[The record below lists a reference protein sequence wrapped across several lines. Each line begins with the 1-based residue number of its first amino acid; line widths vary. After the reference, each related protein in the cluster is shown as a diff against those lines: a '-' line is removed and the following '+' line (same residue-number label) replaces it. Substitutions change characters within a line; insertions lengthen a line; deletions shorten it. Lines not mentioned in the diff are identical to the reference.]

1 MSSNRI
7 GPAVAAAAAFGLA
20 ISFVPNRIAN
30 GAAVLGVLG
39 TLVGLLAVLVVRSV
53 RTTVVVGGLAA
64 SGAVVIFALG
74 RVDAPTAPLRLV
86 AWIVVATASITL
98 AYNAGRLTLR
108 ALAPALLTGAAA
120 LLAGPGAAGLARPS
134 GDLGNALGLSSG
146 QASLLSPTARLDM
159 TRRPELSDRVVMT
172 VEADAPAFW
181 RSQVFEMWDGSS
193 WMIGPDG
200 VSDVGPGGAVAPEPG
215 AEIAGRRRLTQ
226 HITVTGVQANVLPAA
241 ATAID
246 IDAPGGVSQTP
257 DGTLLSH
264 GVLGDGGSYTVVS
277 AVPDVTLSQLQAIRP
292 ADAADPTEAAIL
304 ARYAATPTATPRVQ
318 ALAVELGEHAA
329 TPGEFIVGAEQLL
342 ARTTDYSL
350 DAPLSP
356 AGVDVVDHFLFES
369 REGWCEQIASSL
381 VVLARLHGIPARLA
395 TGYAIGS
402 YDSVGR
408 RYLVRE
414 RDAHAWA
421 EVWFPDAGWVPFDP
435 TAVVPLADSNRSSF
449 TSDIAT
455 AAGIALLVAAVIVLG
470 AGPAVRIV
478 RRLIARLR
486 SRRGRPS
493 ERMLID
499 DAWVRDAE
507 RRLDAAGRER
517 GVARESSETATA
529 FARRLA
535 DDELA
540 RVGVAI
546 DRIRY
551 GGPDAERRD
560 PPDAGPAR
568 E

>member
-1 MSSNRI
+1 
-7 GPAVAAAAAFGLA
+7 
-20 ISFVPNRIAN
+20 
-30 GAAVLGVLG
+30 
-39 TLVGLLAVLVVRSV
+39 
-53 RTTVVVGGLAA
+53 
-64 SGAVVIFALG
+64 
-74 RVDAPTAPLRLV
+74 
-86 AWIVVATASITL
+86 
-98 AYNAGRLTLR
+98 
-108 ALAPALLTGAAA
+108 
-120 LLAGPGAAGLARPS
+120 
-134 GDLGNALGLSSG
+134 
-146 QASLLSPTARLDM
+146 
-159 TRRPELSDRVVMT
+159 
-172 VEADAPAFW
+172 
-181 RSQVFEMWDGSS
+181 
-193 WMIGPDG
+193 
-200 VSDVGPGGAVAPEPG
+200 
-215 AEIAGRRRLTQ
+215 
-226 HITVTGVQANVLPAA
+226 
-241 ATAID
+241 
-246 IDAPGGVSQTP
+246 
-257 DGTLLSH
+257 
-264 GVLGDGGSYTVVS
+264 
-277 AVPDVTLSQLQAIRP
+277 
-292 ADAADPTEAAIL
+292 
-304 ARYAATPTATPRVQ
+304 
-318 ALAVELGEHAA
+318 
-329 TPGEFIVGAEQLL
+329 
-342 ARTTDYSL
+342 
-350 DAPLSP
+350 
-356 AGVDVVDHFLFES
+356 VVDHFLFES

-435 TAVVPLADSNRSSF
+435 TAVVPLADSNRSSS

-455 AAGIALLVAAVIVLG
+455 AAGIALLIAAVILLG
-470 AGPAVRIV
+470 AGPMVRVV

-493 ERMLID
+493 EGTWID